1 MIIYIANK
9 DENKELYITNLVS
22 TQSVVYINDVIFD
35 DVTLAD
41 GINSAPNLR
50 VLKLDLKNGDT
61 VSVDENQLITYTI
74 K

>member
-1 MIIYIANK
+1 MIIYTANK
-9 DENKELYITNLVS
+9 DEIKELCISNMVQ
-22 TQSVVYINDVIFD
+22 TQSVVYINDIVFD
-35 DVTLAD
+35 DVALAD

-61 VSVDENQLITYTI
+61 VSVDENPLITYTI

>member
-1 MIIYIANK
+1 MIIYTANK
-9 DENKELYITNLVS
+9 DEKKELNITNMVQ
-22 TQSVVYINDVIFD
+22 TQSVVYINDIVFD

-61 VSVDENQLITYTI
+61 VSVDENPLITYTI